1 MATRMVKLKNMVNK
15 TVSVKL
21 PEYGINKRWTAKGQ
35 TVPIPYETM
44 EQILW
49 HDGFRKMIDRG
60 ILYIEDMQDKI
71 DLGLEE
77 EGATEPSNII
87 VLSDKQIETLLTVS
101 PIDVFKRE
109 LDNVSET
116 QVNSVI
122 NYAILHKL
130 MDMNKIDYLEK
141 RVPGTDILRAIS
153 MEKQIEKAE
162 AAEK

>member
-21 PEYGINKRWTAKGQ
+21 PEYGINRRWTAKGQ
-35 TVPIPYETM
+35 VVPIPYETM

-77 EGATEPSNII
+77 EGTTEPPNIV
-87 VLSDKQIETLLTVS
+87 VLTDKQIETLLTTS
-101 PIDVFKRE
+101 PIDVF
-109 LDNVSET
+109 
-116 QVNSVI
+116 
-122 NYAILHKL
+122 
-130 MDMNKIDYLEK
+130 
-141 RVPGTDILRAIS
+141 
-153 MEKQIEKAE
+153 
-162 AAEK
+162 